1 MSEMIGTVV
10 RVVGPI
16 IDVRFAEGELPPLFS
31 VVSVQADGRRLCAEV
46 LSHPDSE
53 RVRCIALGASEGV
66 KRGAKAASDG
76 RMIHV
81 PVGEQVLGRVFN
93 VLGEPIDGK
102 GALDDAPTLPIYRD
116 PPAFVQL
123 DPGAQILETG
133 IKVID
138 LLCPY
143 VRGGKIGLFGGAGV
157 GKSVL
162 IQELIHNIAMRHG
175 GRSVVVGVGE
185 RTREGCDMVR
195 EMENSGVLGD
205 TVLVFGQ
212 MNESPGARFRVS
224 FSGVTMAEHFRDHDH
239 QDVLLFIDNIF
250 RFTQAGSEVSAL
262 LGRMPG
268 AVGYQPTLAA
278 EMGELQERITSTQS
292 GSITSVQAV
301 YVPADDLSDPAA
313 AAVFSH
319 LDARTVLDRG
329 IAALGIYPAV
339 DPLHSASRIL
349 DSAIVGKRHYEA
361 AMGVQRLLQR
371 YRELQDVIAIL
382 GMDELSE
389 EDRISVNRARRVR
402 NFLSQ
407 PFHVAEV
414 FSGMKGVYVSREE
427 TVRDFEA
434 LIRGAGDDLP
444 EQAFLSAGTL
454 DEVRMRAKEMM

>member
-16 IDVRFAEGELPPLFS
+16 IDVRFAEGGLPPLFS
-31 VVSVQADGRRLCAEV
+31 VVSVHAGGRRLCAEV

-66 KRGAKAASDG
+66 KRGAKATSDG

-212 MNESPGARFRVS
+212 MNESPG
-224 FSGVTMAEHFRDHDH
+224 
-239 QDVLLFIDNIF
+239 
-250 RFTQAGSEVSAL
+250 
-262 LGRMPG
+262 
-268 AVGYQPTLAA
+268 
-278 EMGELQERITSTQS
+278 
-292 GSITSVQAV
+292 
-301 YVPADDLSDPAA
+301 
-313 AAVFSH
+313 
-319 LDARTVLDRG
+319 
-329 IAALGIYPAV
+329 
-339 DPLHSASRIL
+339 
-349 DSAIVGKRHYEA
+349 
-361 AMGVQRLLQR
+361 
-371 YRELQDVIAIL
+371 
-382 GMDELSE
+382 
-389 EDRISVNRARRVR
+389 
-402 NFLSQ
+402 
-407 PFHVAEV
+407 
-414 FSGMKGVYVSREE
+414 
-427 TVRDFEA
+427 
-434 LIRGAGDDLP
+434 
-444 EQAFLSAGTL
+444 
-454 DEVRMRAKEMM
+454 